1 MFGAMTRS
9 WKGASTAARGALLAG
24 VLAVLVLFGVGAF
37 RLTQQDYDVLF
48 ADLNAQDAASM
59 VKELDR
65 MKVPYRLSDE
75 GATILVERA
84 LVYKTRLGLM
94 GKGLDLHGAVGFEIF
109 NEADFG
115 MTEFAQKVNFQR
127 ALQGELARTIMAFDE
142 IRQARVHLV
151 LPETGLFKRQ
161 SAQPK
166 ASVSLL
172 MKGDAALAA
181 DRISGIQRLVAA
193 SVPGIRPEDVTI
205 VDHRG
210 VALSRSLPTGDSDV
224 GVPARWEA
232 KQKVEEYL
240 ARKIV
245 AVLDRAVGPGK
256 AIVSVDASINYDQ
269 LKVTREDVVPA
280 GSDMQGALVRR
291 RESRQGAGSLDLLT
305 GSQGSNEGGSV
316 PGPVSSTTELEFLNG
331 RRVEQAVYA
340 PGGIHRLSVGV
351 LVPEVSDPV
360 ELAKLREMVAMA
372 AGINSSRGDALAVYH
387 VTVPAQGTNAIE
399 GERLDAQPLDGQE
412 AFAAGGDVRNDL
424 HDIPRRGSVHP
435 EVPDWALPALL
446 LVAAVAVLACAVR
459 VRRLTPRRLSP
470 DARARMLAEISDWAS
485 GPRT

>member
-1 MFGAMTRS
+1 MFEAMTRG
-9 WKGASTAARGALLAG
+9 WPGASMAARGALLVG
-24 VLAVLVLFGVGAF
+24 VLIVLVAFGAGAF
-37 RLTQQDYDVLF
+37 WLMQEDYDVLF

-75 GATILVERA
+75 GATILVDRA
-84 LVYKTRLGLM
+84 SVYKTRLGLM

-127 ALQGELARTIMAFDE
+127 ALQGELARTIMALDE

-166 ASVSLL
+166 ASVSVL
-172 MKGDAALAA
+172 MKGDAELAA

-193 SVPGIRPEDVTI
+193 SVPGIRPEDVTL

-210 VALSRSLPTGDSDV
+210 VALSRPLPAGDSDA

-232 KQKVEEYL
+232 KQKIEEYL

-269 LKVTREDVVPA
+269 LKVTREDVLPT
-280 GSDMQGALVRR
+280 GPDTQGALVRR
-291 RESRQGAGSLDLLT
+291 RESRQGAGGLDLLT
-305 GSQGSNEGGSV
+305 GTQASSDASGAS
-316 PGPVSSTTELEFLNG
+316 GPVSSTTELEFSNG
-331 RRVEQAVYA
+331 RRVEHAVYA

-372 AGINSSRGDALAVYH
+372 AGINTARGDALAVYH
-387 VTVPAQGTNAIE
+387 VAVPAQGATVIGA
-399 GERLDAQPLDGQE
+399 ERLDAQRLDGE
-412 AFAAGGDVRNDL
+412 DSVAAADDL
-424 HDIPRRGSVHP
+424 QPARRDTAPRVPAIPELP
-435 EVPDWALPALL
+435 EWALQALL
-446 LVAAVAVLACAVR
+446 FVAVAAVLVYAFRA
-459 VRRLTPRRLSP
+459 RRPAAPRLSP
-470 DARARMLAEISDWAS
+470 DARARMLAEINEWAS